1 MIYKQLLIILLFS
14 ISLNQDFPEIG
25 SSESLDIVTWNIEN
39 FPKSN
44 NTVQYVTQI
53 IESGNFD
60 VIALQEIADQN
71 DFNTLISNLNNWTGY
86 RYSNSNYGE
95 LSYLVNLDH
104 ISIVQD
110 PYSIL
115 NQYEHYFAY
124 RPPYVLR
131 INFNNQEVVL
141 INVHYKCCGDGILE
155 NDYWDEEYRRK
166 QASYYLKEYI
176 DNYFTNDYVIVLGD
190 FNDDIVETNTN
201 NVFLD
206 FINDNNNY
214 YFADTHFANGP
225 SYNWSFPNWPSHLDH
240 ILISNEFFNI
250 FNNDIVMTYKIDDY
264 MNSWQ
269 QYDNYVSDH
278 RPVIINFLWME
289 DGDLNADGTINILDL
304 TILINFILDNIYF
317 DSGDLNN
324 DGGLNILD
332 AVSLVNIILN
342 NN

>member
-190 FNDDIVETNTN
+190 FNDD
-201 NVFLD
+201 
-206 FINDNNNY
+206 NY
-214 YFADTHFANGP
+214 IEWRF
-225 SYNWSFPNWPSHLDH
+225 
-240 ILISNEFFNI
+240 
-250 FNNDIVMTYKIDDY
+250 
-264 MNSWQ
+264 
-269 QYDNYVSDH
+269 
-278 RPVIINFLWME
+278 
-289 DGDLNADGTINILDL
+289 
-304 TILINFILDNIYF
+304 
-317 DSGDLNN
+317 
-324 DGGLNILD
+324 
-332 AVSLVNIILN
+332 
-342 NN
+342 